1 MSAYEYTALDAAG
14 RERRGVLDGDSARQV
29 RQLLRDQ
36 SLLPVTVSEVSDA
49 APRRSFQLSFGNRIG
64 MGDLALLTRQLAT
77 LVRSGIPLEESLLA
91 VSQQSEKA
99 RVRSVVAGVRA
110 RVLEG
115 RTLAE
120 GLSAFPTVFNE
131 MYRAMV
137 NAGEQSGNLD
147 LVLERMA
154 DYGENREILQQK
166 IRNAMIYPV
175 LLTVICLGIVGLLLG
190 YVVPEVVRVF
200 EAGERELPI
209 LTRMLIAASDFLRA
223 WWWLLLAVVVAA
235 AWGWRRWLREPE
247 ARYRYDAFKLRMP
260 LIGRVTR
267 GNNAAR
273 FARTFSILT
282 ASSVP
287 VLEALRIAAEV
298 VIEHAHAPRRA
309 GCRRPGARGRADR
322 ALDREQQAVPADAG
336 APHRERRDQ
345 RRARGH
351 AGTGRRQPGTGAR
364 RRGQYRSWHPGPG
377 DDPAD
382 GGLRFRDRHRASA
395 ADLRVE
401 STGALRPL
409 AAAPAAFYKSAR
421 SDPGLVA

>member
-1 MSAYEYTALDAAG
+1 MAAYEYTALDAAG
-14 RERRGVLDGDSARQV
+14 RETRGVLDGDSARQV

-36 SLLPVTVSEVSDA
+36 SLLPVTVTEVSDA

-91 VSQQSEKA
+91 VSQQSEKV
-99 RVRSVVAGVRA
+99 RVRSVVAAVRA

-154 DYGENREILQQK
+154 DYGENRQILQQK

-175 LLTVICLGIVGLLLG
+175 LLTIICLGIVGLLLI

-200 EAGERELPI
+200 EAGDQELPI
-209 LTRMLIAASDFLRA
+209 LTRILIATSDFLRS
-223 WWWLLLAVVVAA
+223 WWWLLLAVVVGA
-235 AWGWRRWLREPE
+235 AWGFRRWLREPE
-247 ARYRYDAFKLRMP
+247 ARFRYDAFKLRMP

-298 VIEHAHAPRRA
+298 VINTPMRRA
-309 GCRRPGARGRADR
+309 VQDAAVRV
-322 ALDREQQAVPADAG
+322 REG
-336 APHRERRDQ
+336 APIARSIGASKLFPPMLVHLIASGETSGELEAMLQ
-345 RRARGH
+345 R
-351 AGTGRRQPGTGAR
+351 
-364 RRGQYRSWHPGPG
+364 
-377 DDPAD
+377 
-382 GGLRFRDRHRASA
+382 A
-395 ADLRVE
+395 ADNQERELDGVVN
-401 STGALRPL
+401 TAVGILGPMMILLMGGFVFVIVIALLLPIFQL
-409 AAAPAAFYKSAR
+409 NQ
-421 SDPGLVA
+421 LVR